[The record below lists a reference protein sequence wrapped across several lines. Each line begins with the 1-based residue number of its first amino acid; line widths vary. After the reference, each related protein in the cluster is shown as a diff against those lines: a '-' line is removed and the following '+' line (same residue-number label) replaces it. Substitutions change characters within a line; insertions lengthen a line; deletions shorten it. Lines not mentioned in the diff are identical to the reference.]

1 MLVTA
6 AFMMI
11 VELLT
16 GETELNLK
24 DFNFNT
30 LLGMTETAPLTLYI
44 IVPNIPQLL
53 VSFAYIFYNN
63 ALTCM
68 LLAYETSQFAS
79 KRKFLRVSGPEG
91 QQKSTYWLQ
100 LPYQYSIPL
109 LVTMAFLHWLISRSL
124 FFKSVDYYDA
134 SGRMSDESYTA
145 CAYSPLALILSISLG
160 AILVLVLVGL
170 SFRKVD
176 RGMPMLG
183 SCSMAIS
190 AACANCDEGGEA
202 AKHALMY
209 GVLTTE
215 TDEQQQGPKR
225 VGFSQHEVESLQE
238 KTEYL

>member
-6 AFMMI
+6 AFMMT
-11 VELLT
+11 VELMT

-68 LLAYETSQFAS
+68 LLACETSQFAS
-79 KRKFLRVSGPEG
+79 KRKFLRVSDPEG
-91 QQKSTYWLQ
+91 RQKSTYWLQ

-124 FFKSVDYYDA
+124 FFKSVEYYDA
-134 SGRMSDESYTA
+134 SGKMSDESYTA

-176 RGMPMLG
+176 QGMPMLG

-190 AACANCDEGGEA
+190 AACANCREGGEA
-202 AKHALMY
+202 AKKALMY

-225 VGFSQHEVESLQE
+225 VGFSQHEVESLRE